1 MVKAVLYHG
10 SNKNYTFQVNKS
22 TIFVRK
28 HNLTCETIDK
38 LEQILI
44 ESVKN
49 ATNLS
54 KISLQKEFEQ
64 TCSQGINQKP
74 QKHTFKL
81 ITTYQW
87 L

>member
-1 MVKAVLYHG
+1 MLKVVLYHE

-38 LEQILI
+38 LEQILT
-44 ESVKN
+44 ESVKKV
-49 ATNLS
+49 TNLS
-54 KISLQKEFEQ
+54 KKSLQKEFEQ
-64 TCSQGINQKP
+64 KCSKGINQKP

-81 ITTYQW
+81 ITNYQW

>member
-1 MVKAVLYHG
+1 MLKVVLYHE

-38 LEQILI
+38 LEQILT
-44 ESVKN
+44 ESVKKV
-49 ATNLS
+49 TNLS
-54 KISLQKEFEQ
+54 KKSLQKEFEQ
-64 TCSQGINQKP
+64 KCSKGINQKP

-81 ITTYQW
+81 VTTYQW

>member
-1 MVKAVLYHG
+1 MLKVVLYHE
-10 SNKNYTFQVNKS
+10 SNKNYTSQVNKS

-38 LEQILI
+38 LEQILT
-44 ESVKN
+44 ESVKKV
-49 ATNLS
+49 TNLS
-54 KISLQKEFEQ
+54 KKSLQKEFEQ
-64 TCSQGINQKP
+64 KCSKGINQKP

>member
-10 SNKNYTFQVNKS
+10 SNKNYTFQVNNT

-38 LEQILI
+38 REQILI

-54 KISLQKEFEQ
+54 KISL
-64 TCSQGINQKP
+64 
-74 QKHTFKL
+74 
-81 ITTYQW
+81 
-87 L
+87 